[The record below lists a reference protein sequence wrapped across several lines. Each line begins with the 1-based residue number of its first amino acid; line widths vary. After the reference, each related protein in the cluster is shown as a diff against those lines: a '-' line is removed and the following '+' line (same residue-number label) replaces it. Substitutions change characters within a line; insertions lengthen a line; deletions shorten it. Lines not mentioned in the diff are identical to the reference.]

1 MKRIIT
7 FFLVIIVSWSYAQTK
22 KLSMI
27 DYVQVLNNNKAEALF
42 YYQNNWEQLRIK
54 AIEKG
59 YIDSYQLL
67 ETQPT
72 AETPYS
78 FILITTYKSKLQY
91 HASEA
96 NFNMLIEASDGLK
109 LMNDKKPRDFRK
121 VTLHN
126 DKVKHWN

>member
-1 MKRIIT
+1 M
-7 FFLVIIVSWSYAQTK
+7 K
-22 KLSMI
+22 KLMLLFFVLLTALGFSQTERISMI

-72 AETPYS
+72 EETPYS
-78 FILITTYKSKLQY
+78 FMLITTYKSKLQY

-96 NFNMLIEASDGLK
+96 NFNMLIEASNGLK
-109 LMNDKKPRDFRK
+109 LMNDKKPADFRK
-121 VTLHN
+121 VILHN
-126 DKVKHWN
+126 DSVKHWN

>member
-7 FFLVIIVSWSYAQTK
+7 CFLVIIVSWSYAQTE

-54 AIEKG
+54 AVEKG

-78 FILITTYKSKLQY
+78 FMLITTYKSKLQY

-109 LMNDKKPRDFRK
+109 LMNDKKPGDFRK
-121 VTLHN
+121 VILHN
-126 DKVKHWN
+126 DEVKHLN

>member
-1 MKRIIT
+1 
-7 FFLVIIVSWSYAQTK
+7 
-22 KLSMI
+22 MI

-72 AETPYS
+72 EETPYS
-78 FILITTYKSKLQY
+78 FMLITTYKSKLQY

-109 LMNDKKPRDFRK
+109 LMNEKQPGDFRK
-121 VTLHN
+121 VILHN
-126 DKVKHWN
+126 DAVKHLN